1 MVCDEMD
8 EAEDDFL
15 IRTGL
20 VGTGRV
26 GSVLHC
32 NSGATPGQYL
42 QERTWMSHSNAYSN
56 THGFGRVTYSHSH
69 LCNRAPVYALSF
81 HAFSQGWRATL
92 LLDYLDFQSSGSCFP
107 ALGTRVLDS

>member
-32 NSGATPGQYL
+32 NSGATPGQYFFFCD
-42 QERTWMSHSNAYSN
+42 
-56 THGFGRVTYSHSH
+56 GGI
-69 LCNRAPVYALSF
+69 
-81 HAFSQGWRATL
+81 
-92 LLDYLDFQSSGSCFP
+92 
-107 ALGTRVLDS
+107 